1 MARFSITVNTPR
13 PGTERNEYP
22 EPGSDIDV
30 SGETLE
36 DLRSA
41 LAAMGY
47 QGGDVRV
54 RDVAGFTAG
63 YVSARDW
70 RAV

>member
-1 MARFSITVNTPR
+1 MARFSITVNLPK

-22 EPGSDIDV
+22 EPGEAVEV

-36 DLRSA
+36 SLQNV
-41 LAAMGY
+41 LAAIGY
-47 QGGDVRV
+47 VGTSVRV

-63 YVSARDW
+63 YVSASDW